1 MPAEWPDYELIDFGA
16 GRKLE
21 RFGERVFDRPAP
33 QATETAKAD
42 PGRWN
47 AAHWRFDGDRVGG
60 GAWKAGPAGGGS
72 AEQSTPL
79 RCPLG
84 ETPGP
89 DVNGFLLQISPSPA
103 GQVGV
108 FPEQFENWRWIA
120 AQVRR
125 APQPLRVLNLFG
137 YTGGSTLAAAA
148 AGAQVTHVD
157 ASRPAV
163 TQARANAAGSGLG
176 GAPIRWIMEDAAR
189 YCQREVRRGARYDAV
204 VLDPPSYGHGPKG
217 EPWRL
222 ANDLLPLLADI
233 GTLVDRRPRFLLLTC
248 HTPGVGPAELAAYL
262 SEGIFGGCSQAPRS
276 APMQL
281 FDNQR
286 RALFSGVA
294 ASWP

>member
-1 MPAEWPDYELIDFGA
+1 MPAQWPDYELIDFGA

-33 QATETAKAD
+33 QSSETAKAN
-42 PGRWN
+42 PGVWK
-47 AAHWRFDGDRVGG
+47 AAHWTFAGDRVGG
-60 GAWKAGPAGGGS
+60 GEWKPGPAAGGA
-72 AEQSTPL
+72 AEATPL
-79 RCPLG
+79 RCPL
-84 ETPGP
+84 EEPTSPSAACF
-89 DVNGFLLQISPSPA
+89 VLQIAPAPA

-125 APQPLRVLNLFG
+125 AAQPLRVLNLFG

-163 TQARANAAGSGLG
+163 AQARANAAASGLAE
-176 GAPIRWIMEDAAR
+176 APVRWIVEDAAR

-204 VLDPPSYGHGPKG
+204 VLDPPSYGHGAKG

-222 ANDLLPLLADI
+222 AGDLLPLLADI
-233 GTLVDRRPRFLLLTC
+233 GKLVDKRPRFVLLTC

-276 APMQL
+276 AAMQL
-281 FDNQR
+281 VDSQR
-286 RALFSGVA
+286 RALPSGLA